1 MRRRLDAEL
10 VRRGLARSRA
20 DAVEAVQQG
29 RVTVGGAPADNPARQ
44 VSDADPIERAGE
56 PSPYVSRGG
65 LKLAAALDAFAVEVS
80 GGTWLDAGAST
91 GGFTDCLL
99 QRGAAC
105 VHAVDVGH
113 GQLAWSLQRDPR
125 VVVHDRTNVRNL
137 EPDDIGG
144 PVDGCVADLSFISL
158 RTVAPALV
166 RCTRQDG
173 DFVLLVKPQFEAG
186 RSRVGKGGVI
196 RDRTVHAAVLLEVA
210 GALAEQGL
218 VTVAAVASPI
228 HGADG
233 NREFLFH
240 ARGTGPQLAVA
251 ALEAL
256 AAGDTTGD
264 IAGNV
269 TQPGGPSGE
278 NASS

>member
-1 MRRRLDAEL
+1 LVRRRLDAEL

-20 DAVEAVQQG
+20 DAVDAIQHG
-29 RVTVGGAPADNPARQ
+29 RITVAGAPADNPARQ
-44 VSDADPIERAGE
+44 VSDGDPIERAGE

-65 LKLAAALDAFAVEVS
+65 LKLAAALDHFALDPS
-80 GGTWLDAGAST
+80 GTVWLDAGAST

-99 QRGAAC
+99 QRGATC

-144 PVDGCVADLSFISL
+144 PADACVADLSFISL
-158 RTVAPALV
+158 RTVAPALL
-166 RCTRQDG
+166 RCTKPDG

-196 RDRTVHAAVLLEVA
+196 RDPAVHASVLVEVA
-210 GALAEQGL
+210 GALDAHGL
-218 VTVAAVASPI
+218 VAVAAIASPI

-240 ARGTGPQLAVA
+240 GRRTGPGLSRS

-256 AAGDTTGD
+256 ATGD
-264 IAGNV
+264 ATGNV

-278 NASS
+278 NAHQ